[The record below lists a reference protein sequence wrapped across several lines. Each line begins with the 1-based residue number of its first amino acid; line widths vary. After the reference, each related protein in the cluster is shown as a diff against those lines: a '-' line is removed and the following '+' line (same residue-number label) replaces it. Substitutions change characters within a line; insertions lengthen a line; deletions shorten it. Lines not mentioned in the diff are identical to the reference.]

1 MEISVEYV
9 PRTKEEF
16 YPSGTTDG
24 YFEAPCGEHIRI
36 RLFKIYSR
44 FASSFVISSQL
55 IPFSAISTII

>member
-24 YFEAPCGEHIRI
+24 YFEAPYGEHIRI
-36 RLFKIYSR
+36 RLFQDLLPVCQFLR
-44 FASSFVISSQL
+44 DLLPADA
-55 IPFSAISTII
+55 FSAISTII